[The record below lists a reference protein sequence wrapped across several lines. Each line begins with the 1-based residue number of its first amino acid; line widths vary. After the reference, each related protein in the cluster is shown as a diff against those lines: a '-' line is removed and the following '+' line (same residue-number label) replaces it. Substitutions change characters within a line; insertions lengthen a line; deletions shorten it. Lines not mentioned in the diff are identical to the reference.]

1 MSWTVRYILT
11 CHTVGPSVGGAHS
24 CHTPVSA
31 CLQVRSL
38 QSLVTE
44 KTSCITL
51 LQRELDHK
59 QASLAAAQ
67 EKMDALMERTNTTIS
82 NLQVRMYLT
91 YIQSIS

>member
-1 MSWTVRYILT
+1 M
-11 CHTVGPSVGGAHS
+11 GGAHS
-24 CHTPVSA
+24 CHTPASA

-82 NLQVRMYLT
+82 NLQVRMYVA
-91 YIQSIS
+91 YIQSIP

>member
-1 MSWTVRYILT
+1 
-11 CHTVGPSVGGAHS
+11 
-24 CHTPVSA
+24 
-31 CLQVRSL
+31 
-38 QSLVTE
+38 VTE

-82 NLQVRMYLT
+82 NLQVRMYVA
-91 YIQSIS
+91 YIQSIP